1 MFPKT
6 TFLWSLSADALITAP
21 TLSLEEHILHPLEDL
36 MRKDVPVVPPDSVIH
51 TFSRIKPTR
60 THLILSQD
68 VENLAHTSM
77 ILRNT
82 PATTVSTD
90 NWAQYFLDAWFDPLY
105 RAYAFQKA
113 ETHALE
119 HLVQWHPTVLAKLVL
134 IEQRRMNSYNYASP
148 PLRHPL
154 TGVARSHDSM
164 WQEGDLV
171 VNFKGCRE
179 DDDRNCEGEMRD
191 YYKKWEKDITKIN
204 KKQLDKGSGQQDQST
219 P

>member
-1 MFPKT
+1 
-6 TFLWSLSADALITAP
+6 
-21 TLSLEEHILHPLEDL
+21 
-36 MRKDVPVVPPDSVIH
+36 MRRDVPVVPPDSVIH

-68 VENLAHTSM
+68 IDNLVHTSM

-82 PATTVSTD
+82 PITAASTD

-134 IEQRRMNSYNYASP
+134 IEQRRINSYNYAAP
-148 PLRHPL
+148 PVRDPV
-154 TGVARSHDSM
+154 TSIARSHDSM
-164 WQEGDLV
+164 WQDGDLV

-179 DDDRNCEGEMRD
+179 DEKRSCEDEMRN
-191 YYKKWEKDITKIN
+191 YYKKWEKDILKIN
-204 KKQLDKGSGQQDQST
+204 KKQSDKGSVQQDHST